1 MGCWY
6 MTAIPNDDLSMLEI
20 RRLVEDIHYRIDAF
34 EITEDVALRPKNK
47 KEEALI
53 DVVFMSVYRLL
64 EEANSLSF
72 EVKSEYSEVPW
83 DAVRGMRN
91 RLAHDYSHVDRAV
104 VWETISDGI
113 DELGRIAGDYVEKRG
128 LER

>member
-1 MGCWY
+1 
-6 MTAIPNDDLSMLEI
+6 MTAMPNDDLSMLEI

-34 EITEDVALRPKNK
+34 EITEDVALRPKSK

-53 DVVFMSVYRLL
+53 DVVFISVYRLL

-91 RLAHDYSHVDRAV
+91 RLAHDYSHVDRAI
-104 VWETISDGI
+104 VWETISNGI

-128 LER
+128 LEL